1 MRWLHLAV
9 GVAGIAGFLL
19 TGQYMD
25 RVHDH
30 LRGMEDARRLLFR
43 STHIYLLFCSLVN
56 LALGLYS
63 RPGVGWRHW
72 VRSVGSLL
80 VLAAP
85 FIQAIGFFTEPW
97 LSGLA
102 RPYTG
107 PAIYACYGGMLLH
120 VITVSP
126 EKRAYSRE

>member
-1 MRWLHLAV
+1 V

-25 RVHDH
+25 KVHDH
-30 LRGMEDARRLLFR
+30 LRGMEDAQRLLFR
-43 STHIYLLFCSLVN
+43 STHIYLLLGSLVN

-63 RPGVGWRHW
+63 RPGAGWRHW
-72 VRSVGSLL
+72 MRLVGSLL
-80 VLAAP
+80 VVTAP
-85 FIQAIGFFTEPW
+85 FVQAIAFFTEPW
-97 LSGLA
+97 LSGLQ

-120 VITVSP
+120 LVAMSRETRARSP
-126 EKRAYSRE
+126 E